1 MKPNRLPLLTKL
13 NRLPLLTR
21 LNRLPLLTRLNRLPL
36 LTRLNR
42 LPLLKKVGLGLVRT
56 AFLSLQ
62 LVQRFYRF
70 GSYSFFTAT
79 ARTVF
84 LPLESNR
91 SPLLKKV
98 GYRPTDYWSPVADRA
113 AARAVTRA
121 RRMWRALMIGSAA
134 ASSASSA
141 GRKA

>member
-1 MKPNRLPLLTKL
+1 MKLNRLPLLTKL
-13 NRLPLLTR
+13 NRLPLLTK
-21 LNRLPLLTRLNRLPL
+21 LNRLPLLTKL
-36 LTRLNR
+36 
-42 LPLLKKVGLGLVRT
+42 
-56 AFLSLQ
+56 
-62 LVQRFYRF
+62 
-70 GSYSFFTAT
+70 
-79 ARTVF
+79 
-84 LPLESNR
+84 NR